1 MRSFRSLM
9 SATVAAVAAGS
20 VMCVG
25 AATARTE
32 ALDLETT
39 VQGTGAGGLFQ
50 MAFSSGVS
58 AFDTTQFEVLSGAI
72 GNDSV
77 GRPANPNFF
86 TLDSLNTPFTVRI
99 DEWVIVGTQPLIGSA
114 SVPPGMTA
122 SLVNTL
128 TQQKFTVTTGQITI
142 PTGVALGATPPAGGT
157 RTRTIACHGAATSC
171 TALVP
176 IARGANGRKLVI
188 RLTDTNLR
196 LLSVTAVPRSS
207 EGAYLLTSPHFAL
220 GGSEYI
226 VTLDAV
232 NANPTGSHLVL
243 KFGTGQ

>member
-9 SATVAAVAAGS
+9 TATLAAVVAGS
-20 VMCVG
+20 VVCVG
-25 AATARTE
+25 AATAHTV

-39 VQGTGAGGLFQ
+39 VHGTGAGGLFE
-50 MAFSSGVS
+50 MSFSSGVS
-58 AFDTTQFEVLSGAI
+58 AFEQTQFEVLSGAI
-72 GNDSV
+72 DNASV

-99 DEWVIVGTQPLIGSA
+99 DEWVTVGTQPLIGSA

-128 TQQKFTVTTGQITI
+128 SPQKFPVTTGQITI
-142 PTGVALGATPPAGGT
+142 PTGVAPGAKPPAGGT
-157 RTRTIACHGAATSC
+157 RTIACHGTATSC
-171 TALVP
+171 TATVP
-176 IARGANGRKLVI
+176 IARGANNRKLVI

-196 LLSVTAVPRSS
+196 LLSVSAVPRSS
-207 EGAYLLTSPHFAL
+207 EGAYLLTGPHFAL

-232 NANPTGSHLVL
+232 KANPTRSHLVL